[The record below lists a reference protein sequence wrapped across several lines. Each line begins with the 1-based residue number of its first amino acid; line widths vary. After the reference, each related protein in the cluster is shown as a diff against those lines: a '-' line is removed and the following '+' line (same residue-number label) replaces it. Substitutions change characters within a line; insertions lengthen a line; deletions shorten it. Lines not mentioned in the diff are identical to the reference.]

1 MIQLM
6 KALDTVLDQT
16 ARTVAGTIP
25 DHFCSDLNVI
35 YFPQLGNLV
44 GARLNPHAETP
55 PGWELQV
62 MHSLT
67 FLTSVSLG

>member
-25 DHFCSDLNVI
+25 DHFCSDVIVI
-35 YFPQLGNLV
+35 YFPMLK
-44 GARLNPHAETP
+44 RLQD
-55 PGWELQV
+55 G
-62 MHSLT
+62 SCR
-67 FLTSVSLG
+67 